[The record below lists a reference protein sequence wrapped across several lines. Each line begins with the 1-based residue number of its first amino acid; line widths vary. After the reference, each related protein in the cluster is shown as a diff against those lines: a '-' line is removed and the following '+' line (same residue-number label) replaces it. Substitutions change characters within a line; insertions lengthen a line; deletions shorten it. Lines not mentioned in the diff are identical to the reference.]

1 MNAPAAI
8 LPVILVT
15 AACTL
20 FTRVLPFLL
29 FGRDRPVPETVRYL
43 GRVLPAAIMAALVVY
58 CLKDV
63 WPAFDGHGLSALCG
77 VAVTALLHA
86 VRRNSLISIAGG
98 TAAYMLLIRF
108 VFPV

>member
-1 MNAPAAI
+1 MSPAATI

-20 FTRVLPFLL
+20 FTRLLPFLL
-29 FGRDRPVPETVRYL
+29 LGKSRPVPEGVRYL
-43 GRVLPAAIMAALVVY
+43 GRVLPAAVMAALVVY
-58 CLKDV
+58 CLKDAV
-63 WPAFDGHGLSALCG
+63 AAFDGHGLSALLG
-77 VAVTALLHA
+77 VLVTALLHA
-86 VRRNSLISIAGG
+86 VKRNSLLSIAGG

>member
-29 FGRDRPVPETVRYL
+29 FGRERPVPETVRYL
-43 GRVLPAAIMAALVVY
+43 GRVLPAAIMAALVV
-58 CLKDV
+58 
-63 WPAFDGHGLSALCG
+63 
-77 VAVTALLHA
+77 
-86 VRRNSLISIAGG
+86 
-98 TAAYMLLIRF
+98 
-108 VFPV
+108 